1 MATYKVTYT
10 LGEKKWVAYADEVT
24 NENVAVMIT
33 DADHPEIPR
42 EASVKVELVT
52 E

>member
-10 LGEKKWVAYADEVT
+10 LGDKKWEAYAEEVT
-24 NENVAVMIT
+24 NENVAVMVT
-33 DADHPEIPR
+33 DIDHPEIPR
-42 EASVKVELVT
+42 EASVKVELVS

>member
-10 LGEKKWVAYADEVT
+10 LGEKQWVAYAKEVT
-24 NENVAVMIT
+24 NPNVAVMIT

-42 EASVKVELVT
+42 EASVEVELVS